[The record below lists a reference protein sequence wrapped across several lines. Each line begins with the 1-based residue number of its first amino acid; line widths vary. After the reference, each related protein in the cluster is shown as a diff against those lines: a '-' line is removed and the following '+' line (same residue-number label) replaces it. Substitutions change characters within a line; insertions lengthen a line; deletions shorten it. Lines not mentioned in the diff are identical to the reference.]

1 MKRGVSAAQP
11 NSPLEPTGSILV
23 AYRELRI
30 EQRVL
35 VD

>member
-11 NSPLEPTGSILV
+11 NSLLEPTGLTLV
-23 AYRELRI
+23 AYREMRI